1 MSGYDFENLN
11 VLICDDSRQIRSL
24 LKTFLSGFG
33 VKNIYEAS
41 DADKAFQEIQSVDP
55 DLVITDWNMPPT
67 SGLDFVKRLRLGDD
81 SPNPYVPIIMLTGYT
96 ELYRVKQARD
106 AGVTSFLA
114 KPLSAQSLYKRLV
127 SIVDD
132 QRPFIRNKKYFGP
145 DRRTNRGAEYGGQ
158 ERRAS
163 GSE

>member
-1 MSGYDFENLN
+1 MSGYDFENLS

-33 VKNIYEAS
+33 VRNVY
-41 DADKAFQEIQSVDP
+41 DANDAERAFQQMQNFDP
-55 DLVITDWNMPPT
+55 DLVITDWNMSPT

-106 AGVTSFLA
+106 AGITSFLA
-114 KPLSAQSLYKRLV
+114 KPVSAHSLYKRLV

-132 QRPFIRNKKYFGP
+132 QRPFVRNGKYFGP
-145 DRRTNRGAEYGGQ
+145 DRRSARDIDYGGPN
-158 ERRAS
+158 RRAA
-163 GSE
+163 GAI